1 MNRRTFARR
10 VLGLPFLSAALQP
23 ASANEKVR
31 GIRPGVKTFTHSG
44 KEEQP
49 FLNDKEAQLAWQEGA
64 GYLDH
69 IWFGGAFE
77 HYLRIKLRVY
87 VDGEAVPSIEMEL
100 GMGAGIGYEDM
111 AAPWGTRHAG
121 LTGAPSGIFYN
132 YRIPFGRSVRVTAQ
146 LPDGVARDQ
155 VFWWIIRGLE
165 NHAAEA
171 CGFLLPLKARLKLH
185 KLENYVAQP
194 LEEFE
199 LARVPGAGLVFQ
211 VAMAAESTNLE
222 FMEGRMRA
230 YFGQDPKPQFL
241 SSGLEDYFLG
251 TYYFNRGLYH
261 FAQAGLTHKSE
272 SDNSFSAYRVHDE
285 DPLVFAD
292 GIRLVC
298 RCGEQR
304 GEKTFGTTGHPMATT
319 YTTYVWTYE
328 W

>member
-1 MNRRTFARR
+1 MNRRTFSRS
-10 VLGLPFLSAALQP
+10 VLGFPLLSGAWQP
-23 ASANEKVR
+23 ASADDGAR
-31 GIRPGVKTFTHSG
+31 IIGPGVKTFTHCG

-49 FLNDKEAQLAWQEGA
+49 FLNGAEAQLASQQGA

-69 IWFGGAFE
+69 MWFGGAFD
-77 HYLRIKLRVY
+77 HYQRIKLRIY
-87 VDGEAVPSIEMEL
+87 VDGETVPSIEMEL

-111 AAPWGTRHAG
+111 TAPWGTRYAG
-121 LTGAPSGIFYN
+121 VTGAPSGIFYN
-132 YRIPFGRSVRVTAQ
+132 YRIPFSRSIRVTAQ

-165 NHAAEA
+165 NHAVEA
-171 CGFLLPLKARLKLH
+171 CGFLLPPKARLRLR

-199 LARVPGAGLVFQ
+199 LAHVPGAGLVFQ
-211 VAMAAESTNLE
+211 VAMAAQSTSLE
-222 FMEGRMRA
+222 FMEGQMRA
-230 YFGQDPKPQFL
+230 YFGRDAMPQLL

-261 FAQAGLTHKSE
+261 FAQAGLTHKSD

-292 GIRLVC
+292 GIRLAC
-298 RCGEQR
+298 RCGERR
-304 GEKTFGTTGHPMATT
+304 GEKTFGPMGHPKATT

>member
-1 MNRRTFARR
+1 MNRRTFSRSF
-10 VLGLPFLSAALQP
+10 LGLPLLPAAWQR
-23 ASANEKVR
+23 ASADER
-31 GIRPGVKTFTHSG
+31 PRIIRPGVKTFTHCG

-49 FLNDKEAQLAWQEGA
+49 FLNNGEAQLASQQGA

-69 IWFGGAFE
+69 MWFGGSFD
-77 HYLRIKLRVY
+77 HYLRIKLRIY
-87 VDGEAVPSIEMEL
+87 VDDETVPSIEMEL
-100 GMGAGIGYEDM
+100 GMGAGIGYEDK

-132 YRIPFGRSVRVTAQ
+132 YQIPFERRVRVTAQ
-146 LPDGVARDQ
+146 LPEGVARNQ
-155 VFWWIIRGLE
+155 SFWWIIRGLQ
-165 NHAAEA
+165 NHRAEV
-171 CGFLLPLKARLKLH
+171 CGFLLPPKARLKLH
-185 KLENYVAQP
+185 KLVNYEARP

-211 VAMAAESTNLE
+211 VAMAAQSTNLE
-222 FMEGRMRA
+222 FMEGQMRA
-230 YFGQDPKPQFL
+230 FFGRDTHPQFL

-261 FAQAGLTHKSE
+261 FTQAGLTHKSE
-272 SDNSFSAYRVHDE
+272 SDHSFSAYRVHE
-285 DPLVFAD
+285 ADPLVFSD

-304 GEKTFGTTGHPMATT
+304 GEKTFGTTGHPKATT